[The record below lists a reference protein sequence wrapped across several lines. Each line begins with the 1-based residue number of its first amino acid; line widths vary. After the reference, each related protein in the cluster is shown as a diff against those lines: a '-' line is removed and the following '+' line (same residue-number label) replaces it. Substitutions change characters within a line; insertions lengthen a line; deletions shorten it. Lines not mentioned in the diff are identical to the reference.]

1 MGQQHSLVVSEAA
14 AYLALHSAHV
24 GCPPLPPCP
33 PLSSYHD
40 LSGRPKHLWGV
51 FKKMTSKK

>member
-1 MGQQHSLVVSEAA
+1 MVSEAA

-33 PLSSYHD
+33 SLSSYHD